1 MMFNNYTINEMYFY
15 LAPNDEKNQN
25 ININIDFNSN
35 IIFNNFYKSLYY
47 IFESEKEKKILGNL
61 YQSFE
66 YEFNCN
72 NIYST
77 IKFNIL
83 EEIFKLFP
91 NNNIKEKLINICES
105 NGITDSHDIKTIFER
120 HFQSI
125 KNGILSL
132 TDFSYKGLNKHIES
146 TLIGKTTFF
155 FLSTTIYILEL
166 TSKIPYNNSI
176 NTLKYMLIYKFILME
191 VAFIILVIVLIIVIF
206 FFYFYNINEFCKQI
220 FLLQKTFKI
229 YRIY

>member
-1 MMFNNYTINEMYFY
+1 MTQELVSEKDINELKINKKYIICFIILLILIILVYISFLYTWTKFFFLKNKLIKIIDKNLKSEKSCYESINIYHLMLFNNYTINEMYFY

-47 IFESEKEKKILGNL
+47 IFESEKSCYESINIYHLMLFNNYSINEMYFYLAPNDEKQNININIDFNSNIIFNNFYKSLYYIFESEKEKKILGNI

-83 EEIFKLFP
+83 EEIFQLFP
-91 NNNIKEKLINICES
+91 
-105 NGITDSHDIKTIFER
+105 
-120 HFQSI
+120 
-125 KNGILSL
+125 
-132 TDFSYKGLNKHIES
+132 
-146 TLIGKTTFF
+146 
-155 FLSTTIYILEL
+155 YI
-166 TSKIPYNNSI
+166 
-176 NTLKYMLIYKFILME
+176 
-191 VAFIILVIVLIIVIF
+191 
-206 FFYFYNINEFCKQI
+206 
-220 FLLQKTFKI
+220 
-229 YRIY
+229 